1 MTIYNITT
9 YAWPVSILKTIEA
22 WRRNFIWSGD
32 INQKKL
38 VIVAW
43 KKVCSPF
50 DEGGLGLRS
59 LVCLNE
65 AANLKLCWDFL
76 HSDEDWVVILRSR
89 MMRGVQVINHYIYSS
104 IWSNI
109 KAELLVI
116 KENSSWKV
124 GTGQNIILWMDYWCG
139 VPLAQSL
146 NIHQTVVT
154 WLPQKVSDIII
165 NQQWHIPPSLDLMF
179 PNLKNMVQ

>member
-22 WRRNFIWSGD
+22 WTRNFIWSGD

-38 VIVAW
+38 VTVAW

-65 AANLKLCWDFL
+65 AANLKLC
-76 HSDEDWVVILRSR
+76 
-89 MMRGVQVINHYIYSS
+89 
-104 IWSNI
+104 
-109 KAELLVI
+109 
-116 KENSSWKV
+116 
-124 GTGQNIILWMDYWCG
+124 
-139 VPLAQSL
+139 
-146 NIHQTVVT
+146 
-154 WLPQKVSDIII
+154 
-165 NQQWHIPPSLDLMF
+165 
-179 PNLKNMVQ
+179 